1 MTNESRIT
9 PNSEPAER
17 SEFEDRDHLVF
28 PADIIRPRTPVEV
41 FMAQEVPQTHV
52 VEADLFARHD
62 GIPAHD
68 QERLHTARIGLIGG
82 GGLNSWVAMG
92 LARSGASMLTII
104 DGDRVDRTN
113 LSRQFFHGD
122 DRGRTKGIALARNI
136 SGQMVG
142 GGTAVGVGL
151 SFEDALETYPLSADI
166 LVVGVDNNECRLQAV
181 REARRRRI
189 PAVFSMLS
197 HDGMRCHVFLQ
208 GRAPSD
214 ACLWCALPNLPLD
227 DGMRPCVSAII
238 SACFMAA
245 SFTVFFV
252 HRALMGWGALPRF
265 NWREGDLTGI
275 APHRTGLIKKR
286 PDCPVCTGIK
296 E

>member
-1 MTNESRIT
+1 
-9 PNSEPAER
+9 
-17 SEFEDRDHLVF
+17 
-28 PADIIRPRTPVEV
+28 
-41 FMAQEVPQTHV
+41 
-52 VEADLFARHD
+52 
-62 GIPAHD
+62 
-68 QERLHTARIGLIGG
+68 
-82 GGLNSWVAMG
+82 
-92 LARSGASMLTII
+92 MLTII

-122 DRGRTKGIALARNI
+122 DRGQTKGIALARNI

-151 SFEDALETYPLSADI
+151 LFESALETYPLTADI

-208 GRAPSD
+208 GPSPSD

-252 HRALMGWGALPRF
+252 HRALMGWGDLPKF
-265 NWREGDLTGI
+265 NWREADLTAI
-275 APHRTGLIKKR
+275 APHRTGLIEKR
-286 PDCPVCTGIK
+286 PDCPVCTGIT